1 VYGDADGTT
10 PNPGE
15 AMTAY
20 ADRIARAPRTLSE
33 REQRALLAVTGQHK
47 DGFRDHVI
55 FSLALGTALREHE
68 LLALDIGDV
77 FDDGRARRRVQLRV
91 FKRSSDDVGMQEVI
105 LPDNTRAKLD
115 KLLAWKRQAGESL
128 DADAPVF
135 VSRKGNR
142 LSTRQLRHAFKQW
155 QARADFDGLFS
166 FHALRHTACTN
177 LYRASRDIRLTQRF
191 ARHKTITSTAIY
203 THPTDEDLIRSL
215 QQLTC

>member
-77 FDDGRARRRVQLRV
+77 FDGGRARRRVQLRV

-115 KLLAWKRQAGESL
+115 KLLAWKRRAGESL